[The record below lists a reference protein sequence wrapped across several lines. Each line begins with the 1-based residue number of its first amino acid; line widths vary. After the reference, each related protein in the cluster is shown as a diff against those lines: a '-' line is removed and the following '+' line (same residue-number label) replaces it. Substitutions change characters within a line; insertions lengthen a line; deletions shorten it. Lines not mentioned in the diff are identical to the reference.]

1 MKEKNTDSRGR
12 LTKRKA
18 DQKQKRGG
26 KKIQERDTHAYR
38 HTYINTYMHAYI
50 HIQTCTHTHAY
61 THTHIHT
68 HIHTYIQAYTYLHS
82 SVCTYMH
89 RYGCIYTR
97 KLPFPLTH
105 DLARAVQLSRRRSKP
120 SRRARPSCEYPEYP
134 ASPPQRALPG
144 STHGLLTAAEY
155 RCAAA
160 TAALAAHNADLT
172 AANAQLVAALA
183 ALAAEN
189 ARLVAHCGHC
199 ECSECLVS
207 TRSTPLSTRS
217 TVREYSQYPSG
228 KHVLKQRGW
237 DALEYS
243 L

>member
-1 MKEKNTDSRGR
+1 
-12 LTKRKA
+12 
-18 DQKQKRGG
+18 
-26 KKIQERDTHAYR
+26 
-38 HTYINTYMHAYI
+38 MHAYI

-68 HIHTYIQAYTYLHS
+68 YIHTYIQAYIYLHS

-189 ARLVAHCGHC
+189 ARLVAQCGRC
-199 ECSECLVS
+199 ECSKHPLRVLGVPFSVLAVPSVS
-207 TRSTPLSTRS
+207 TRSTH
-217 TVREYSQYPSG
+217 RECTYSHSACG
-228 KHVLKQRGW
+228 RLRVLLVSIRR
-237 DALEYS
+237 APMRVL
-243 L
+243 